1 MPDSLLPRI
10 SSSTILPVILLS
22 SSLLSFPTRC
32 TDSPLGS
39 DDLALRAPLHLE
51 EELSPEQVKA
61 SQISCQPANWL
72 LVKGAESASWTDGG
86 EDAAV
91 ARAADEVEPVEG
103 AGQTPLLPHYLGGPP
118 SPPHQ
123 LTATPPPSS

>member
-39 DDLALRAPLHLE
+39 DDLALRAPLHLRH
-51 EELSPEQVKA
+51 EQVKA
-61 SQISCQPANWL
+61 SQNLDQPANWL
-72 LVKGAESASWTDGG
+72 LVKGAESASWTSG
-86 EDAAV
+86 EDTAV
-91 ARAADEVEPVEG
+91 VQAADEVEPVQG
-103 AGQTPLLPHYLGGPP
+103 AGQTPLLPHYLGG
-118 SPPHQ
+118 
-123 LTATPPPSS
+123 

>member
-1 MPDSLLPRI
+1 MPDSLLPKI

-39 DDLALRAPLHLE
+39 DDLALRAPLHLRH
-51 EELSPEQVKA
+51 EQVKA
-61 SQISCQPANWL
+61 SQNLDQPANWL

-91 ARAADEVEPVEG
+91 VRAADEVEPVEG
-103 AGQTPLLPHYLGGPP
+103 AGQTPLLPHYLGG
-118 SPPHQ
+118 
-123 LTATPPPSS
+123 

>member
-91 ARAADEVEPVEG
+91 VRPADEVEPVQG
-103 AGQTPLLPHYLGGPP
+103 AGQTPLLPHYLGG
-118 SPPHQ
+118 
-123 LTATPPPSS
+123 

>member
-39 DDLALRAPLHLE
+39 DDLALRGPLHLE

-61 SQISCQPANWL
+61 LQMFCQPANWL
-72 LVKGAESASWTDGG
+72 LVKGAESGSWTRG
-86 EDAAV
+86 EGSAV
-91 ARAADEVEPVEG
+91 VRAADEVEPVEG
-103 AGQTPLLPHYLGGPP
+103 AGQTPLLPHYLGG
-118 SPPHQ
+118 
-123 LTATPPPSS
+123 